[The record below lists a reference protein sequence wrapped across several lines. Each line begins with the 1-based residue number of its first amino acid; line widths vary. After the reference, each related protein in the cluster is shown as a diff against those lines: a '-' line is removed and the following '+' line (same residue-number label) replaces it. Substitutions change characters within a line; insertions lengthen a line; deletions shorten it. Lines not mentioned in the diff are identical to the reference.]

1 MSCILPHLIIVLGLP
16 FCDLITNNNEII
28 EYYVDKFINDK
39 NKENKDMSKTNLIN
53 YINIYNFKS
62 TDLNP
67 SDKLIELIKN
77 KDIDIRNMQ
86 DNKRFTKSIIES
98 IYDEIADFFNIIEDY

>member
-1 MSCILPHLIIVLGLP
+1 MSNNKEANIKLEKMSCILPHLIIALWLP

-39 NKENKDMSKTNLIN
+39 NKENKDISKTILIN

-62 TDLNP
+62 TDSNP

-77 KDIDIRNMQ
+77 NDIDIRNM
-86 DNKRFTKSIIES
+86 
-98 IYDEIADFFNIIEDY
+98 